1 MENNKTLQ
9 GNKIQILKI
18 NLGYEDQSA
27 SNVREIIDLLKEYP
41 QDLNVY
47 VDTGEEVLP
56 LKVGR
61 IVLDNK

>member
-1 MENNKTLQ
+1 M
-9 GNKIQILKI
+9 KIQILKI